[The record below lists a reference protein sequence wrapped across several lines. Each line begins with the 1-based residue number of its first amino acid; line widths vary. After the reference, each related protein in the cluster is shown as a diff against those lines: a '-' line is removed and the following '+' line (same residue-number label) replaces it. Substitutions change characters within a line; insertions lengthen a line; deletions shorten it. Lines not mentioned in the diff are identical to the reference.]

1 MKRLVTAIAL
11 IVVITALCIGVN
23 FLVSHEV
30 GSVRAM
36 VTQCKDYLEKKD
48 SAQAQKTADAL
59 VKEWEK
65 RETLLSPFINHEK
78 IDQISLEITS
88 LAANIRA
95 ENYPVLLR
103 DAETILTL
111 LHQMEEDEK
120 INIHSIF

>member
-11 IVVITALCIGVN
+11 IVVMTALCIGVN

-30 GSVRAM
+30 NSVRTM
-36 VTQCKDYLEKKD
+36 VNQCKDYMIKKD
-48 SAQAQKTADAL
+48 SAQAQKIADAL
-59 VKEWEK
+59 VLEWER

-78 IDQISLEITS
+78 IDEISLEITS
-88 LAANIRA
+88 LAANIKA

-103 DAETILTL
+103 DTETILTL
-111 LHQMEEDEK
+111 LHQLEEDEK

>member
-1 MKRLVTAIAL
+1 MI
-11 IVVITALCIGVN
+11 
-23 FLVSHEV
+23 
-30 GSVRAM
+30 
-36 VTQCKDYLEKKD
+36 KKD
-48 SAQAQKTADAL
+48 SAQAQKIADAL

-78 IDQISLEITS
+78 IDEIGLEITS

-103 DAETILTL
+103 DAETILAL

>member
-11 IVVITALCIGVN
+11 IVVMTALCIGVN

-30 GSVRAM
+30 NSVRTM
-36 VTQCKDYLEKKD
+36 VNQCKDYMIKKD
-48 SAQAQKTADAL
+48 SAQAQKIADAL
-59 VKEWEK
+59 VLEWER

-78 IDQISLEITS
+78 IDEISLEITS
-88 LAANIRA
+88 LAANIKA

-111 LHQMEEDEK
+111 LHQLEEDEK

>member
-1 MKRLVTAIAL
+1 MKRLVTAVAL

-23 FLVSHEV
+23 FLVSREV
-30 GSVRAM
+30 NSVRAM
-36 VTQCKDYLEKKD
+36 VNECKAYLEKKD

-59 VKEWEK
+59 VLKWEK
-65 RETLLSPFINHEK
+65 RETMLSPFINHEK
-78 IDQISLEITS
+78 IDEISLEITS

-95 ENYPVLLR
+95 QNYPVLLR